1 MYKHI
6 LVPTDGT
13 PVGDKAID
21 AGIQLARESGA
32 KVTFFTA
39 VPEYEVPG
47 EGKVLAHQVVSI
59 ADHARLSE
67 RKAHDVLAPAA
78 EKARA
83 AQLETR
89 THFAQSNRPWHAI
102 VEAAKQLGCDA
113 IVMAS
118 HGRKGIS
125 RMMHGSQTID
135 VLAHSDV
142 PTLVVR

>member
-6 LVPTDGT
+6 LIPIDGT
-13 PVGDKAID
+13 PLGSKAVD
-21 AGIQLARESGA
+21 AGITLARDNAA
-32 KVTFFTA
+32 KITFFTA
-39 VPEYEVPG
+39 VPEYQVPG
-47 EGKVLAHQVVSI
+47 EGEVMAHKVVSI
-59 ADHARLSE
+59 SEHARRSE
-67 RKAHDVLAPAA
+67 RRANEILAPVA

-83 AQLETR
+83 AKLEVR
-89 THFAQSNRPWHAI
+89 THYSQANQPWQAI
-102 VEAAKQLGCDA
+102 VAAAKLLGCDA

-135 VLAHSDV
+135 VLTHSDV

>member
-6 LVPTDGT
+6 LIPLDGT
-13 PVGDKAID
+13 PLGNKAVD
-21 AGIQLARESGA
+21 AAIVLARDNRA

-39 VPEYEVPG
+39 VPEYQVPG
-47 EGKVLAHQVVSI
+47 EGEVIAHKVISI
-59 ADHARLSE
+59 GEHARRSE
-67 RKAHDVLAPAA
+67 RKAHDILAPAA
-78 EKARA
+78 ERARA
-83 AQLETR
+83 AQLEVR
-89 THFAQSNRPWHAI
+89 THYTQSNRPWEAI
-102 VEAAKQLGCDA
+102 VQAAKLLGCDA

-135 VLAHSDV
+135 VLTHSDI

>member
-6 LVPTDGT
+6 LIPLDGT
-13 PVGDKAID
+13 PLGNKAID
-21 AGIQLARESGA
+21 AALLLARDNGA

-39 VPEYEVPG
+39 VPEYKVPG
-47 EGKVLAHQVVSI
+47 EGEVMARKVMSI
-59 ADHARLSE
+59 GEHARRSE
-67 RKAHDVLAPAA
+67 LKANDVLAPAV

-83 AQLETR
+83 AKLEVG
-89 THFAQSNRPWHAI
+89 THYSQSNRPWEAI
-102 VEAAKQLGCDA
+102 VQAAKLFGCDA

-125 RMMHGSQTID
+125 RLMHGSQTID
-135 VLAHSDV
+135 VLTHSDV